1 MQPLNISGLHLCP
14 VGGVCAHTYVWPYVS
29 IRKGGYVRA
38 TCRPS
43 ALSSTP
49 RLAPLSPPA
58 HLWAPTVERCDQ
70 REPTFLNARLA
81 RRQHRRQTSESR
93 QHPLLLVYLKGS
105 LAPNTLAFPGA
116 TRQRAA
122 WFQCFLLGL
131 SGRQPCRLGRIKTNY
146 TCQLQSIS
154 SLPSTCWPAGRAH
167 GGLPRNVFRGARYPL
182 TPRSRV
188 RGAGSCPARPSCPRR
203 GSRHA
208 LCAWL
213 RRDCPPRPES
223 RTEGFRARSGP
234 RGPRGR
240 PIPAGSPARHPS
252 SPLPLAFLLVAR
264 QRGAE
269 ALGFRSYSRQSL
281 SCFICEMGIQ
291 EA

>member
-1 MQPLNISGLHLCP
+1 MQFILELENFSKSDRMQPLNISGLHLCP

-29 IRKGGYVRA
+29 IRKVGYVRA

-131 SGRQPCRLGRIKTNY
+131 SGRQPCRLGRIKT
-146 TCQLQSIS
+146 LGGGGP
-154 SLPSTCWPAGRAH
+154 LPSI
-167 GGLPRNVFRGARYPL
+167 
-182 TPRSRV
+182 
-188 RGAGSCPARPSCPRR
+188 
-203 GSRHA
+203 
-208 LCAWL
+208 
-213 RRDCPPRPES
+213 CPPL
-223 RTEGFRARSGP
+223 
-234 RGPRGR
+234 
-240 PIPAGSPARHPS
+240 SP
-252 SPLPLAFLLVAR
+252 
-264 QRGAE
+264 
-269 ALGFRSYSRQSL
+269 
-281 SCFICEMGIQ
+281 
-291 EA
+291 